1 MEPAAPPPEERPGST
16 EEASPDRTP
25 EGEEAGEGEK
35 YDGGEIPRVA
45 PSEQDKD

>member
-1 MEPAAPPPEERPGST
+1 MEPTQPPPEERPGST
-16 EEASPDRTP
+16 EEAPRSDEADQE
-25 EGEEAGEGEK
+25 EGPK